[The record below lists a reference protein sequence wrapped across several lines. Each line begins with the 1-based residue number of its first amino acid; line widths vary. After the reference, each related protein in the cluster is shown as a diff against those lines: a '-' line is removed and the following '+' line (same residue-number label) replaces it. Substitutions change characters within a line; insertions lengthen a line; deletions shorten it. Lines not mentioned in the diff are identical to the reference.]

1 MTCFQV
7 QTGADR
13 QITGES
19 KIVSNCL
26 RIDQSLI
33 FAGERNLR
41 PSWSDRLQFGNY
53 HNLTSPGAK
62 LVPVLLEFP
71 RRSNLATSRVPF
83 SYPSLWHRIHSN
95 TLNTAESTLY
105 IINSEIRFQ
114 CKSLQCTLKIPIHL
128 YVNLVEQRHRFVQT
142 GNTSGFFSQFFM
154 KRQSLLK
161 YNLLANRNVTGLSR
175 CKFLL

>member
-1 MTCFQV
+1 MACFQV

-19 KIVSNCL
+19 KIVSNSL
-26 RIDQSLI
+26 RIDQSLV
-33 FAGERNLR
+33 FAGKRNLR

-62 LVPVLLEFP
+62 FVPVLWLEFP
-71 RRSNLATSRVPF
+71 RRSNLATSPFPF
-83 SYPSLWHRIHSN
+83 SYPFLWHRIHSN

-128 YVNLVEQRHRFVQT
+128 YVNLEEQRHRFVQT
-142 GNTSGFFSQFFM
+142 GSSSGFFSVLYEQTITF
-154 KRQSLLK
+154 KI
-161 YNLLANRNVTGLSR
+161 
-175 CKFLL
+175 